1 MAYAEPPQSDSVE
14 AFFKKNQREKM
25 KKKKLIKRQKQL
37 AIVTTILEGQL
48 EQYGE
53 IRLSYGTA
61 AGFIQIMKKAAG
73 VSLS

>member
-1 MAYAEPPQSDSVE
+1 
-14 AFFKKNQREKM
+14 M